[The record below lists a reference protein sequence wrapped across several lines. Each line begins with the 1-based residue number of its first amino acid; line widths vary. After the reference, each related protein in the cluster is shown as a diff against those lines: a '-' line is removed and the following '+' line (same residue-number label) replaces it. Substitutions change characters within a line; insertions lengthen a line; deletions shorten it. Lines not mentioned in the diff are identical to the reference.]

1 MRFISIY
8 IKEGTYQKKID
19 FKDGVNL
26 IFSKKNSRG
35 KTTLLRI
42 LLYGL
47 GYSIPNTKKM
57 KFEKLDIKVEL
68 ETENLNKIVLNRI
81 NRFMIEVTVGSEKK
95 TLILPN
101 QQNELH
107 TLIFN
112 TSNIDILNNLLGSFY
127 VDQEKG
133 WTLLNRG
140 KVIGENRFN
149 IESLIRG
156 LSEIDCDDL
165 IEKENKLKNELAKYK
180 QMQKVS
186 EYRDSILLKSK
197 SLVQDE
203 REDEIDNE
211 LDMLVINE
219 RQLTKELRRIDAT
232 LSDNKKIEKYI
243 SDMNLIIEVQGVEVC
258 VSEKNIVG
266 LSDSIELLKAKRMY
280 VSKQL
285 KSVKNSILEIR
296 EEKMVLEKEYEQL
309 SFFET
314 VTQIEEF
321 DKQVLRIPLNTKI
334 IKKQIDTI
342 AKEKSKIAETIKK
355 LTKDATTYLPYISKK
370 IEEYGKEVEYDF

>member
-1 MRFISIY
+1 
-8 IKEGTYQKKID
+8 
-19 FKDGVNL
+19 
-26 IFSKKNSRG
+26 
-35 KTTLLRI
+35 
-42 LLYGL
+42 
-47 GYSIPNTKKM
+47 
-57 KFEKLDIKVEL
+57 
-68 ETENLNKIVLNRI
+68 
-81 NRFMIEVTVGSEKK
+81 
-95 TLILPN
+95 
-101 QQNELH
+101 
-107 TLIFN
+107 
-112 TSNIDILNNLLGSFY
+112 
-127 VDQEKG
+127 
-133 WTLLNRG
+133 
-140 KVIGENRFN
+140 
-149 IESLIRG
+149 
-156 LSEIDCDDL
+156 
-165 IEKENKLKNELAKYK
+165 
-180 QMQKVS
+180 
-186 EYRDSILLKSK
+186 
-197 SLVQDE
+197 
-203 REDEIDNE
+203 
-211 LDMLVINE
+211 MLVINE

-370 IEEYGKEVEYDF
+370 